1 MLQTKSSFERK
12 TRTKKVKIPDSKKHM
27 FNTMNDQ
34 ILSSEIKRIPFS
46 RMLKSEMADFVE
58 KTIDIVE
65 SHDLESALI
74 TPVYQQLRGKE
85 ADIKLLRLSYGIDT
99 ERLRVSK
106 MKREM
111 MLVISAFKLQ
121 VRLLSKSNPELEMHP
136 IQNAINKHLRHLK
149 KCKNDKQLSQKVAG
163 FLDLLND
170 NEEMATALSEFN
182 LIEKVDTMKAAFS
195 KVERASKKRVSLLSQ
210 RPLVSTQT
218 IVKGMSKAIEN
229 LFKGIE
235 VAHLIGTTT
244 GGEPAEGQIDY
255 VPLMDELNQLSEI
268 YNRSISIRIANNK
281 RKAQEKD
288 GEDVDGDEPTDNSPT
303 LPEGETPTHTQSST
317 MTNTEGNEDDEV
329 VVE

>member
-1 MLQTKSSFERK
+1 
-12 TRTKKVKIPDSKKHM
+12 
-27 FNTMNDQ
+27 MNDQ
-34 ILSSEIKRIPFS
+34 ILSSEIKRVPFS

-58 KTIDIVE
+58 KTIDIVA
-65 SHDLESALI
+65 SHDLESELI

-85 ADIKLLRLSYGIDT
+85 TDIKLLRLSYGIDT
-99 ERLRVSK
+99 ERLRVTKLKS
-106 MKREM
+106 EM

-136 IQNAINKHLRHLK
+136 IQNAINKHLRHLY

-163 FLDLLND
+163 FFDLLND
-170 NEEMATALSEFN
+170 NEEMATALNDFN
-182 LIEKVDTMKAAFS
+182 LSAELDTMKAVFG
-195 KVERASKKRVSLLSQ
+195 KVERASKKRVNLQSQ
-210 RPLVSTQT
+210 RPLVSTQV

-244 GGEPAEGQIDY
+244 GGEPADDQIDY
-255 VPLMDELNQLSEI
+255 APLMDELSQLSDM
-268 YNRSISIRIANNK
+268 YKRSISIRVANNK
-281 RKAQEKD
+281 RKAKEKD
-288 GEDVDGDEPTDNSPT
+288 GEDVDEPTDDSPT
-303 LPEGETPTHTQSST
+303 LPEGEMPTHTQSST

>member
-1 MLQTKSSFERK
+1 
-12 TRTKKVKIPDSKKHM
+12 
-27 FNTMNDQ
+27 MNDQ
-34 ILSSEIKRIPFS
+34 ILSSEINRIPFS

-85 ADIKLLRLSYGIDT
+85 TDIKLLRLSYGIDT
-99 ERLRVSK
+99 ERLRVNKSK
-106 MKREM
+106 SKL
-111 MLVISAFKLQ
+111 MLVISAFKLK

-149 KCKNDKQLSQKVAG
+149 KCKNDKQLSQKIAG
-163 FLDLLND
+163 FFDLVND
-170 NEEMATALSEFN
+170 NQEISTALDDFN
-182 LIEKVDTMKAAFS
+182 LIGEIDAMKATFS
-195 KVERASKKRVSLLSQ
+195 QVERASKKRVSLLSQ
-210 RPLVSTQT
+210 RPLVSTQV
-218 IVKGMSKAIEN
+218 IVKGMSLAIEN

-235 VAHLIGTTT
+235 VANLIGTTT

-255 VPLMDELNQLSEI
+255 VPLMDELNQLSEM

-288 GEDVDGDEPTDNSPT
+288 GEDVDKPTDDSPT
-303 LPEGETPTHTQSST
+303 LPEGEEPTQHTQSST

>member
-1 MLQTKSSFERK
+1 
-12 TRTKKVKIPDSKKHM
+12 
-27 FNTMNDQ
+27 MNNQ
-34 ILSSEIKRIPFS
+34 IASTEIKRIPFS

-58 KTIDIVE
+58 KTLAIVE
-65 SHDLESALI
+65 NHDLESELI
-74 TPVYQQLRGKE
+74 NPMYQLLRGKE

-106 MKREM
+106 MKSEM

-136 IQNAINKHLRHLK
+136 IQNAINKHLRHLY

-163 FLDLLND
+163 FFDLLDD
-170 NEEMATALSEFN
+170 NEEMATALNDLN
-182 LIEKVDTMKAAFS
+182 LSAELDTMKAVFG
-195 KVERASKKRVSLLSQ
+195 KVERASKKRVNLLSQ
-210 RPLVSTQT
+210 RPLVSTQV

-244 GGEPAEGQIDY
+244 GGEPADDQIDY
-255 VPLMDELNQLSEI
+255 APLMDELSQLSDM
-268 YNRSISIRIANNK
+268 YKRSISIRVANNK
-281 RKAQEKD
+281 RKAKEKD
-288 GEDVDGDEPTDNSPT
+288 GEDVDEPTDDSPT
-303 LPEGETPTHTQSST
+303 LPEGEMPTHTQSST

>member
-1 MLQTKSSFERK
+1 
-12 TRTKKVKIPDSKKHM
+12 
-27 FNTMNDQ
+27 MNDQ

-99 ERLRVSK
+99 ERLRVTK
-106 MKREM
+106 MKSEM

-136 IQNAINKHLRHLK
+136 IQNAINKHLRHLY

-163 FLDLLND
+163 FFDLLDD
-170 NEEMATALSEFN
+170 NEEMATALNDLN
-182 LIEKVDTMKAAFS
+182 LSAELDTMKAVFG
-195 KVERASKKRVSLLSQ
+195 KVERASKKRVNLLSQ
-210 RPLVSTQT
+210 RPLVSTQV

-244 GGEPAEGQIDY
+244 GGEPADDQIDY
-255 VPLMDELNQLSEI
+255 APLMDELSQLSDM
-268 YNRSISIRIANNK
+268 YKRSISIRVANNK
-281 RKAQEKD
+281 RKAKEKD
-288 GEDVDGDEPTDNSPT
+288 GEDVDEPTDDSPT
-303 LPEGETPTHTQSST
+303 LPEGEMPTHTQSST